1 MSAWDDEDDAL
12 PTGAPAWTVTFADLM
27 SLLLTFF
34 ILLTS
39 LSDQQL
45 GGRGESTIASLA
57 RQFGHEAH
65 GASLLPAPP
74 LPGDKIETTSIFA
87 RQYVA
92 ASGVLFF
99 HEDSADL
106 PAEALATLRTLAPR
120 LVEQPYLVEVRGH
133 ASAAPIDGSDHWDLA
148 YQRCHAVMRQL
159 VELGVSPRRLR
170 LTSAGDYTQLT
181 PNVAPLQRVRNA
193 RVEVVMWDE
202 LVR

>member
-1 MSAWDDEDDAL
+1 MSDWDDEVDVPPA
-12 PTGAPAWTVTFADLM
+12 GAPAWIVTFADLM

-45 GGRGESTIASLA
+45 GSQGESAIASLA
-57 RQFGHEAH
+57 RQFGHEAQ

-106 PAEALATLRTLAPR
+106 PAEALETLRTLAPR
-120 LVEQPYLVEVRGH
+120 LVEQPFLVEVRGH
-133 ASAAPIDGSDHWDLA
+133 ASAAPTDGGDHWDLA

-159 VELGVSPRRLR
+159 VELGVSPTRLR
-170 LTSAGDYTQLT
+170 LTSAGDYGQLT
-181 PNVAPLQRVRNA
+181 PSLTPSKRARNA

>member
-1 MSAWDDEDDAL
+1 MSEWDDDDDAL

-45 GGRGESTIASLA
+45 GGQGDSTIASL
-57 RQFGHEAH
+57 RQQFGHAAQN
-65 GASLLPAPP
+65 ASLMPAPT
-74 LPGDKIETTSIFA
+74 LAGDKIETTSIFA

-133 ASAAPIDGSDHWDLA
+133 ASAAPTDGGDHWDLA

-159 VELGVSPRRLR
+159 VELGISPTRLR
-170 LTSAGDYTQLT
+170 LTSAGDYAQLT
-181 PNVAPLQRVRNA
+181 PNVAPLKRARNA